1 MGAPLG
7 DPDGRSDIPEPDARV
22 THDAQE
28 QVSVVGEESQG
39 TGHFVGAK
47 LLELSFMNIEYS
59 VAIHPMRGVLMPDE
73 KGNTTADAVQDTPLH
88 AYKQGREE
96 DVNGTMA
103 RGEQDAGALTKTG
116 GATSGGPPARG
127 SESTG
132 TDYSKVK
139 KSAGEDQK
147 EDGNRHRTVGDT
159 PASKEGSGEMGLGS
173 ESGALGGGE
182 SPPNNPDPSTKG
194 ATKGTEGAL

>member
-1 MGAPLG
+1 
-7 DPDGRSDIPEPDARV
+7 
-22 THDAQE
+22 
-28 QVSVVGEESQG
+28 
-39 TGHFVGAK
+39 
-47 LLELSFMNIEYS
+47 
-59 VAIHPMRGVLMPDE
+59 MPDE
-73 KGNTTADAVQDTPLH
+73 RGNTTADAVQETPLH
-88 AYKQGREE
+88 AYKEGREE

-103 RGEQDAGALTKTG
+103 SGELDAEAPTKTG

-139 KSAGEDQK
+139 KSAGEDQE

-159 PASKEGSGEMGLGS
+159 PDNTEGSGEMGLGS
-173 ESGALGGGE
+173 ESGALGGGK

-194 ATKGTEGAL
+194 ATKGTNGAL

>member
-1 MGAPLG
+1 
-7 DPDGRSDIPEPDARV
+7 
-22 THDAQE
+22 
-28 QVSVVGEESQG
+28 
-39 TGHFVGAK
+39 
-47 LLELSFMNIEYS
+47 
-59 VAIHPMRGVLMPDE
+59 MPDE
-73 KGNTTADAVQDTPLH
+73 RGKTTADAVQETALH
-88 AYKQGREE
+88 AYKEGREE
-96 DVNGTMA
+96 DVSGTMA
-103 RGEQDAGALTKTG
+103 SGEQDAEAPTKTG

-147 EDGNRHRTVGDT
+147 EDGSRHRT
-159 PASKEGSGEMGLGS
+159 PANKEESGELGLGS

-194 ATKGTEGAL
+194 ATKGTNGAL